1 MVGLARRKDTLLEDL
16 KTLVDATVLG
26 NVPVHDENIIQTD
39 YSGMDRLMFTEVA
52 YRQKEALTQ
61 ALWSHREDIQTHIA
75 LKTVAD
81 RLMALVR
88 YLKQNAVE
96 PDTGTLAGF
105 FSDLENEYPL
115 EDWEVFHPLYGV
127 NPLKGAPLTLGPF
140 TIYQWPSHQ
149 DIIKRRY
156 AEQYAKYPDGDDSS
170 ALWHLVNRSPQRT
183 IISVHVQTRDP
194 AAAVELSVGR
204 FHQFANTVRFMIGG
218 YDGLFDVGIV
228 DYRRAELRNTV
239 ALSATRTMESGHVY
253 GAIVPV
259 DLENPHFTDRTMGND
274 VIWDLL
280 TKGALPDLH
289 RRILSAVE
297 WGGKA
302 AHDSDPV
309 QAFVQCMFGFETLF
323 TFQEKGV
330 LVSPS
335 VASQIAELTA
345 FVLETNV
352 NARRDIYRRVS
363 AMYGQRSGVAHGGS
377 MAISRE
383 AAQDVLI
390 LLRKVVAA
398 LLTSSDLRQLQTM
411 TALRQWVEH
420 QKFS

>member
-1 MVGLARRKDTLLEDL
+1 
-16 KTLVDATVLG
+16 
-26 NVPVHDENIIQTD
+26 
-39 YSGMDRLMFTEVA
+39 MFTEAA
-52 YRQKEALTQ
+52 YHQKEVLAQ
-61 ALWSHREDIQTHIA
+61 ALWSHREGIKTHIA

-96 PDTGTLAGF
+96 PDADTLAGF

-115 EDWEVFHPLYGV
+115 ENWEVFHPLYGV
-127 NPLKGAPLTLGPF
+127 NPLMGAPLTLGPF

-156 AEQYAKYPDGDDSS
+156 AEQYAAYPDGDEYWNVIS
-170 ALWHLVNRSPQRT
+170 QRLHKT
-183 IISVHVQTRDP
+183 SIISVHVQTRDP
-194 AAAVELSVGR
+194 VVAVERSVGR
-204 FHQFANTVRFMIGG
+204 FHQFANTVRFMIGE
-218 YDGLFDVGIV
+218 YDGLFDVGTV

-239 ALSATRTMESGHVY
+239 ALSATRTVESGHVY

-259 DLENPHFTDRTMGND
+259 NLENPSFTETTIGND

-280 TKGALPDLH
+280 TKGPLSELH
-289 RRILSAVE
+289 RRILAAVE

-302 AHDSDPV
+302 ARDSDPI
-309 QAFVQCMFGFETLF
+309 QAFVQCIFGFETLF

-335 VASQIAELTA
+335 VASQIAEWTA
-345 FVLETNV
+345 FVLETDV
-352 NARRDIYRRVS
+352 DARQAIYRRVS
-363 AMYGQRSGVAHGGS
+363 RMYSQRSGVAHGGS
-377 MAISRE
+377 MSISHE
-383 AAQDVLI
+383 DVQDVLA
-390 LLRKVVAA
+390 LLRKVVAT
-398 LLTSSDLRQLQTM
+398 LLTFSDLRELQTM
-411 TALRQWVEH
+411 AELRQWIEH